1 MDRAVFAIT
10 GSVQGVGFRWYVL
23 QAARALGLNGEV
35 RNRTDGA
42 VVVEAEGARDALE
55 KLLET
60 AREGPVMAMVR
71 QVDVSWSEGAAQY
84 REFRIGR
91 TS

>member
-1 MDRAVFAIT
+1 MDRAVFVIT

-23 QAARALGLNGEV
+23 QAAKALGLTGEV

-42 VVVEAEGARDALE
+42 VVVEVEGAHGAIE
-55 KLLET
+55 ALLET
-60 AREGPVMAMVR
+60 AREGPAMAMVR
-71 QVDVSWSEGAAQY
+71 QVDVSWSEGTAQF
-84 REFRIGR
+84 RDFRIGR